1 MASALVNA
9 KRSTSNGVVKI
20 VVVLF
25 STTVAVVRTVRK
37 RGCLVSSYKRHE
49 SSLFRWLFVVSYLC
63 GWIRLQESF
72 SPLIFIVPVGLLKDL

>member
-1 MASALVNA
+1 MISAGRQWLASALVNA

-49 SSLFRWLFVVSYLC
+49 SSLILVAFCGFLPVWL
-63 GWIRLQESF
+63 
-72 SPLIFIVPVGLLKDL
+72 D